1 MTVLVKVKNEEII
14 IREVSEQEKPFIG
27 QLLLESYQQYEQA
40 FVRERWK
47 KYEQELKG
55 AAENK
60 CIDKFFVA
68 QYKGKLIGT
77 IQLFRSSYEAY
88 GLSHL
93 DIHQPIIRFLAVH
106 PNGRGLGI
114 AKKLLETAINHSKSD
129 GKKAIYL
136 HTTDI
141 MEQAI
146 QLYKHYGFVR
156 HPEKDFLKNKNPI
169 SCYKLDIQ

>member
-1 MTVLVKVKNEEII
+1 MSKVKNEQII
-14 IREVSEQEKPFIG
+14 IREVSKQEKPLIG
-27 QLLLESYQQYEQA
+27 QLLLESYQQYEQ
-40 FVRERWK
+40 FFERERWK
-47 KYEQELKG
+47 NYEQELKN

-60 CIDKFFVA
+60 YIDKFFVA
-68 QYKGKLIGT
+68 QYKDQLIAT
-77 IQLFRSSYEAY
+77 IQLFRTSFEAY
-88 GLSHL
+88 GLDSL
-93 DIHQPIIRFLAVH
+93 DIDQPIIRFLAVH

-114 AKKLLETAINHSKSD
+114 AKKLLETAITYARAD

-146 QLYKHYGFVR
+146 LLYKGYGFVR
-156 HPEKDFLKNKNPI
+156 HPEKDFLKNENPI